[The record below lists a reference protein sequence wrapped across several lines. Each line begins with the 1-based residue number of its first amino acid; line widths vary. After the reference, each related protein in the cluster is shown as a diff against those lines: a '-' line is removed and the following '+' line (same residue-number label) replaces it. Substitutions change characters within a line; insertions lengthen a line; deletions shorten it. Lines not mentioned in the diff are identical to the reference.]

1 MSKPLVIEDPNVAE
15 PHYRN
20 GHEHGHDEISKAFEE
35 PRSED
40 GLAVSEEVYWAEYY
54 NHLDFNYEWNNGI
67 LEEKPMADVQN
78 ATLYRW
84 FLLLLEFYLH
94 VQPIAQ
100 LVNLEVGFRLALP
113 DKITIRKPDLFV
125 VRNDNPTPL
134 QATDATFHGIG
145 DLCVE
150 SISDSKKSEVERDTV
165 AKKAEYAGAGVKEYF
180 ILDAERRYTTFYRRT
195 PNGDYAPVP
204 VGADGIVR
212 SEVLPGFQFRVAD
225 LYRLP
230 SWLEMTADPVYQH
243 FVLPEYQQM
252 QALVEQESARAE
264 QESARAEQE
273 SARAEQESARAEQ
286 ESARAEQERA
296 RAERLAAKLRALGIE
311 EDSA

>member
-1 MSKPLVIEDPNVAE
+1 MNKPLVREEDNVSE

-20 GHEHGHDEISKAFEE
+20 GHDNRHDKVTEALEW

-40 GLAVSEEVYWAEYY
+40 GRAVSEEVYWAEYY

-84 FLLLLEFYLH
+84 FLLLLEFYLR

-100 LVNLEVGFRLALP
+100 LVNLEIGFRLELP
-113 DKITIRKPDLFV
+113 DKTTIRKPDLFV

-134 QATDATFHGIG
+134 QATDATFRGIG

-180 ILDAERRYTTFYRRT
+180 ILDAERRYTAFYRRT
-195 PNGDYAPVP
+195 ANNDYAPVP
-204 VGADGIVR
+204 IGADGIVR

-230 SWLEMTADPVYQH
+230 SWLEMTADPVYQQ

-252 QALVEQESARAE
+252 QAL
-264 QESARAEQE
+264 
-273 SARAEQESARAEQ
+273 
-286 ESARAEQERA
+286 AEQERS
-296 RAERLAAKLRALGIE
+296 RAERLAAKLRELGIT
-311 EDSA
+311 EDNL